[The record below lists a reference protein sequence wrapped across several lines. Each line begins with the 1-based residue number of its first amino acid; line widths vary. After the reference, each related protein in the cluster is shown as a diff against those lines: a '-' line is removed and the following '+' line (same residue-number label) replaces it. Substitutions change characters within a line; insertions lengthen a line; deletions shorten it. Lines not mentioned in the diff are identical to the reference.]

1 MKLIVDIDDETY
13 ETIKNAEPLKWD
25 CPIES
30 AYVAIKNGTPLD
42 DIKAEI
48 ENEIKVYSEETDYF
62 IKQHFD
68 GIILGLKFALKDI
81 DKHIS
86 GKE

>member
-13 ETIKNAEPLKWD
+13 ETIKNAEHLKWD

-30 AYVAIKNGTPLD
+30 AYKAIKNGTSLD

-48 ENEIKVYSEETDYF
+48 DQ
-62 IKQHFD
+62 KQYAFMAC
-68 GIILGLKFALKDI
+68 G
-81 DKHIS
+81 
-86 GKE
+86 